1 MATHFSFDTPR
12 FLALLMPF
20 LFLGHVSSLVF
31 RSHVQPHPLGAA
43 FPNQQGRRSVL
54 TLLSAQSSAS
64 EASNSYYVTERISR
78 EKGQSAMDEYFL
90 PKKEYG
96 DRIGLG
102 RDAQGFDESSGVI
115 DPDDPRLSTT
125 YGEFPLSSMDQLI
138 DLGLGRFDRSEGR
151 ITMVDLG
158 SGCGRLT
165 FYSGLTRG
173 DEEQP
178 WEIHGIEIADI
189 LHNEGM
195 VAASKGLEGG
205 YLSEDLEGPTNS
217 ISLHHGPVDKYRHI
231 LGAADL
237 VFAYAT
243 VFPAKTFNPDL
254 GALILAAEWSQ
265 LLSESC
271 KAGCIAITTDRALDP
286 GHGWKL
292 IDRLDVENS
301 EVFGSTGYIHVLGSY
316 QV

>member
-1 MATHFSFDTPR
+1 
-12 FLALLMPF
+12 
-20 LFLGHVSSLVF
+20 
-31 RSHVQPHPLGAA
+31 
-43 FPNQQGRRSVL
+43 
-54 TLLSAQSSAS
+54 
-64 EASNSYYVTERISR
+64 
-78 EKGQSAMDEYFL
+78 MDKYL
-90 PKKEYG
+90 IPKTEYG

-102 RDAQGFDESSGVI
+102 RDAQGFDESSGLI

-138 DLGLGRFDRSEGR
+138 DLGLKRLDRIEGG

-158 SGCGRLT
+158 SGCGRLI

-178 WEIHGIEIADI
+178 WKIHGIEIADI
-189 LHNEGM
+189 LHDEAM

-205 YLSEDLEGPTNS
+205 YLSNDLEGPQNS
-217 ISLHHGPVDKYRHI
+217 ISLHHGPVHNYRHI
-231 LGAADL
+231 LGAGDL
-237 VFAYAT
+237 VFAYSTA
-243 VFPAKTFNPDL
+243 FPAKAFNPDL
-254 GALILAAEWSQ
+254 GAVILDAEWSQ

-301 EVFGSTGYIHVLGSY
+301 EVFGSTGYIHVLGS
-316 QV
+316 